1 MAIPVIELRNLTVY
15 YGQRRGVEDLNLTV
29 EPGEVFGFLGPNG
42 AGKTTTLRVL
52 LDIIRPTRGQ
62 ALIFGRDCRREGPQI
77 RQQVGYLPGE
87 LSLPASLTARQ
98 YLAML
103 DAARG
108 RVVEAAYLAR
118 LCDQLDL
125 DLDRPMRTYS
135 RGNKQKVGLIAA
147 FMFRPQLLIL
157 DEPTGG
163 LDPLVQQTVLELV
176 RAARA
181 EGRTV
186 FFSSHI
192 LPEVQAVCDRVG
204 IIRAGMLAAV
214 ERVDALLQRQ
224 QVHRLRL
231 RFAQPI
237 PPAAFALPGVTEL
250 AHGEGEVTLEV
261 RENLAHVLRIAGDLG
276 AIELETMPLTL
287 EEVFLAYYGAQGGN
301 HAQPVLA

>member
-1 MAIPVIELRNLTVY
+1 MAVPAIELRNLTVY
-15 YGQRRGVEDLNLTV
+15 YGRQRGVEDLNLIV

-77 RQQVGYLPGE
+77 RRQVGYLPGE
-87 LSLPASLTARQ
+87 LSLPANLTARQ

-108 RVVEAAYLAR
+108 HPVTASYLNQ
-118 LCDQLDL
+118 LCAQLEL

-135 RGNKQKVGLIAA
+135 RGNKQKVGLVAA
-147 FMFRPQLLIL
+147 LMFRPQLFIL
-157 DEPTGG
+157 DEPTSG
-163 LDPLVQQTVLELV
+163 LDPLAQQMVLELV
-176 RAARA
+176 RTART

-204 IIRAGMLAAV
+204 IIRAGRLVAV

-231 RFAQPI
+231 RFAAPL
-237 PPAAFALPGVTEL
+237 PPAAFDLPGVTEL
-250 AHGEGEVTLEV
+250 ARSDCEVTLEV
-261 RENLAHVLRIAGDLG
+261 REHLAHVLRIAADLG